1 MDVLTDEQRDFWR
14 GMLAGGG
21 HTAVPRWTLNPHPGL
36 DEHHETLPHNLVG
49 TLRRLADSLG
59 TTLDILLLAAHAKVV
74 AVLAGERE
82 IVIGYAVA
90 PGHQPL
96 PCRLTTEP
104 TSWRALLVEVGRRE
118 RECRQHLEAGG
129 YEDLL
134 DGLCLELN
142 LSRPLF
148 ETVFDPRDA
157 LRELTEDT
165 VLQVAMISQGITG
178 ARLRLRYRS
187 DALDATAAARIASYH
202 VAALIAIAAHT
213 DEDHDRVCLLAPE
226 ELGLQLEELAGPRRE
241 LPDLRVHEIF
251 EQRTESDPEA
261 VAAIHGECSLTYREL
276 NARAN
281 RLGRALQARGLDH
294 ETVVTVVMERNLDW
308 MVTVLAIWKAG
319 LAYLPLEP
327 HFPPERMATAI
338 SRAESPLVITER
350 ASTATLDQA
359 LATLPDVEEL
369 FVEVLA
375 AEDHAEGN
383 LGVVVAPN
391 QLAYILFTSGSTGQP
406 KGVMCEH
413 AGMLNH
419 IYAKIDDLGVREGE
433 VIPQTGPQCFDISVW
448 QLVAALLVGGRTL
461 FVDQD
466 AILDVERFVDTVLDG
481 RAGVIQ
487 VVPSY
492 LEVIVSFLE
501 QNPRELPDLHCVCPT
516 GDFLKKELVQR
527 WFALYPDVPVVNTY
541 GLTETSDDAVHE
553 IMDRA
558 PAGPRVPLGRPI
570 NNVHVDVVDEYGSPV
585 PLGAP
590 GLIVFSGVC
599 VGRGYVNDAE
609 RTDAMF
615 GPDPNRAGERVC
627 RTGDYGRWMPDGKLD
642 FLGRRDN
649 QVKIRGFR
657 IEIGEIENALLRVP
671 GVRDGA
677 VVVGEGA
684 DQVKFLVA
692 FYSGR
697 RPLEIAELRK
707 QMASQVPD
715 YMVPS
720 AYRWQESLPLTG
732 NGKIDRKSLAGMAQ
746 EIVPEAGQATDALSA
761 TEQRLAEA
769 WATVLGLP
777 AARIGGQDSFFALGG
792 TSLSAVKLA
801 VLLKRAVSIKD
812 ILQTPVLSDLAA
824 LLEASSLADTALPP
838 ALRPVPAAAEPD
850 SVAPVGGPVG
860 HCHPLPVK
868 RKDL

>member
-21 HTAVPRWTLNPHPGL
+21 RAAVPRWTRDPHPGL
-36 DEHHETLPHNLVG
+36 DEHYENIPHDLVG
-49 TLRRLADSLG
+49 TLRRLAEGLG
-59 TTLDILLLAAHAKVV
+59 TTLDVLLLAAHAKVV
-74 AVLAGERE
+74 AVLAGQCEV
-82 IVIGYAVA
+82 VIGYAAA
-90 PGHQPL
+90 PGRRVL

-104 TSWRALLVEVGRRE
+104 ASWRALLAEVGRVE
-118 RECRQHLEAGG
+118 RECRQHFEAGG
-129 YEDLL
+129 YGDPL
-134 DGLCLELN
+134 DGLCQELN
-142 LSRPLF
+142 LSRPVF
-148 ETVFDPRDA
+148 ETVLDPWDA
-157 LRELTEDT
+157 LGELTEDT
-165 VLQVAMISQGITG
+165 VLQVAISHGSTG
-178 ARLRLRYRS
+178 SRLRLRYRT
-187 DALDATAAARIASYH
+187 DALDATAAERIAGYH
-202 VAALIAIAAHT
+202 VSALEAIAAEPDAGHA
-213 DEDHDRVCLLAPE
+213 RVCLLSPE
-226 ELGLQLEELAGPRRE
+226 ELRLQLEELAGPKRE

-251 EQRTESDPEA
+251 EQRAGSDPEA
-261 VAAIHGECSLTYREL
+261 VAAVHGEFSLTYREL

-281 RLGRALQARGLDH
+281 RVGRALQARGLDQ

-338 SRAESPLVITER
+338 SRAQSPLVVTER

-359 LATLPDVEEL
+359 LAALPGVKEV
-369 FVEVLA
+369 FVDVLA
-375 AEDHAEGN
+375 AEVQGGGN
-383 LGVVVAPN
+383 LGVAVAPD
-391 QLAYILFTSGSTGQP
+391 QLAYVLFTSGSTGQP

-419 IYAKIDDLGVREGE
+419 MYAKIDDLGVREGE

-466 AILDVERFVDTVLDG
+466 AILDVERFVDTVVDG

-492 LEVIVSFLE
+492 LEVIVSYLE
-501 QNPRELPDLHCVCPT
+501 QNPRKLPDLHCVCPT

-570 NNVHVDVVDEYGSPV
+570 NNVHVDVVDEFGRPV

-609 RTDAMF
+609 RTAAMF

-642 FLGRRDN
+642 FLGRRDH

-657 IEIGEIENALLRVP
+657 IEIGEIENALLRVR

-677 VVVGEGA
+677 VVVAEGA

-692 FYSGR
+692 FYSGKGA
-697 RPLEIAELRK
+697 LEIAGLRK
-707 QMASQVPD
+707 QIASHVPD

-732 NGKIDRKSLAGMAQ
+732 NGKVDRKSLASMAQ
-746 EIVPEAGQATDALSA
+746 DILPEAGNVTDALSP

-769 WATVLGLP
+769 WASVLGLP
-777 AARIGGQDSFFALGG
+777 AGRIGGQDSFFALGG

-812 ILQTPVLSDLAA
+812 IMQTPVLADLAA
-824 LLEASSLADTALPP
+824 LLEASSLAETAVPP
-838 ALRPVPAAAEPD
+838 PPGPAPAAAEPD
-850 SVAPVGGPVG
+850 SMAPVGAPVA
-860 HCHPLPVK
+860 HSHPSPMK
-868 RKDL
+868 RKAL

>member
-1 MDVLTDEQRDFWR
+1 MDMLITQHRDFWR
-14 GMLAGGG
+14 GMLDGGG
-21 HTAVPRWTLNPHPGL
+21 LATIPRWTLDPHPGVG
-36 DEHHETLPHNLVG
+36 EHQENIPGDLVES
-49 TLRRLADSLG
+49 LRRLADSLG
-59 TTLDILLLAAHAKVV
+59 TTLDAVLLTAHAKVL
-74 AVLAGERE
+74 AALAGERE
-82 IVIGYAVA
+82 AVTGYAAA
-90 PGHQPL
+90 PGRQPL

-104 TSWRALLVEVGRRE
+104 TSWRALLTDVGR
-118 RECRQHLEAGG
+118 LEQEFRRHTGNAE
-129 YEDLL
+129 YEDPL
-134 DGLCLELN
+134 DGLRRELN
-142 LSRPLF
+142 LNRPLF
-148 ETVFDPRDA
+148 ETVFDPWDA
-157 LRELTEDT
+157 LREPAEST
-165 VLQVAMISQGITG
+165 VLQVATSFDVTG
-178 ARLRLRYRS
+178 AQLRLRYRT
-187 DALDATAAARIASYH
+187 DALDAAAAARIAGYH
-202 VAALIAIAAHT
+202 VAALKAMAADPDAEHA
-213 DEDHDRVCLLAPE
+213 RACLLAPE
-226 ELGLQLEELAGPRRE
+226 ELRFQLEKLAGPKRE
-241 LPDLRVHEIF
+241 LPDLRVHEII
-251 EQRTESDPEA
+251 EQRAESDPEA
-261 VAAIHGECSLTYREL
+261 VAAIHGGNRLTYHEL
-276 NARAN
+276 NAQAN
-281 RLGRALQARGLDH
+281 RLGRALLARGLDR

-308 MVTVLAIWKAG
+308 LVTVLAIWKAG
-319 LAYLPLEP
+319 LTYLPLEP
-327 HFPPERMATAI
+327 HFPPGRMSTAI
-338 SRAESPLVITER
+338 SQAESPVVVTER
-350 ASTATLDQA
+350 DSTATLDQA
-359 LATLPDVEEL
+359 LATLHGVREL
-369 FVEVLA
+369 FVADLA
-375 AEDHAEGN
+375 AEDHPEGN
-383 LGVVVAPN
+383 LGVDVAPD

-448 QLVAALLVGGRTL
+448 QLVAALLIGGRTL

-466 AILDVERFVDTVLDG
+466 AILDVEQFVDTVVDG

-492 LEVIVSFLE
+492 LEVIVSYLE
-501 QNPRELPDLHCVCPT
+501 QNPRKLPDLHCVCPT

-553 IMDRA
+553 IMERA

-570 NNVHVDVVDEYGSPV
+570 NNVHVDVVDEFGSPV

-609 RTDAMF
+609 RTAAMF
-615 GPDPNRAGERVC
+615 GADPNRAGERVC

-684 DQVKFLVA
+684 DQVQFLVA
-692 FYSGR
+692 FYTGR
-697 RPLEIAELRK
+697 QPLKTAQLRK

-732 NGKIDRKSLAGMAQ
+732 NGKIDRKSLANMAQ
-746 EIVPEAGQATDALSA
+746 EIVPEAGNATDALSA

-777 AARIGGQDSFFALGG
+777 GARIGGQDSFFALGG

-801 VLLKRAVSIKD
+801 VLLKRAVSVKD
-812 ILQTPVLSDLAA
+812 IMQTPVLSDLAA
-824 LLEASSLADTALPP
+824 LLEASSLADP
-838 ALRPVPAAAEPD
+838 AVPSAPRPAPAAAKPD
-850 SVAPVGGPVG
+850 FKAPVGAPVC
-860 HCHPLPVK
+860 HFHPLPVK

>member
-1 MDVLTDEQRDFWR
+1 MDVLTEVQRDFWR
-14 GMLAGGG
+14 GVLAGGG
-21 HTAVPRWTLNPHPGL
+21 RTAVPRWTRDPHSGVG
-36 DEHHETLPHNLVG
+36 EHHENIPHGLVG
-49 TLRRLADSLG
+49 TLRPLADGLG
-59 TTLDILLLAAHAKVV
+59 MTLDVLLLAVHAKVV

-82 IVIGYAVA
+82 VLIGYAAA
-90 PGHQPL
+90 PGFRPL

-104 TSWRALLVEVGRRE
+104 FSWRAFLTEVGRRE
-118 RECRQHLEAGG
+118 RECRQHFEAGG
-129 YEDLL
+129 YEDPL
-134 DGLCLELN
+134 DGLCRELN

-148 ETVFDPRDA
+148 ETVLDPRDA
-157 LRELTEDT
+157 LGELTGGT
-165 VLQVAMISQGITG
+165 VLQVAISEGVTG
-178 ARLRLRYRS
+178 SRLRLRYRT
-187 DALDATAAARIASYH
+187 DALDATAAARIAGYH
-202 VAALIAIAAHT
+202 VAALEAIAA
-213 DEDHDRVCLLAPE
+213 DPDAAHDRVCLLSSE
-226 ELGLQLEELAGPRRE
+226 ELRLQLEELAGPRRE

-251 EQRTESDPEA
+251 EQRAGSDPDAIAA
-261 VAAIHGECSLTYREL
+261 VHGESRLTYREL

-281 RLGRALQARGLDH
+281 RLGRALQARGLDR
-294 ETVVTVVMERNLDW
+294 ERVVTVVMERGLDW

-327 HFPPERMATAI
+327 HFPPGRMATAM
-338 SRAESPLVITER
+338 SRAESPLVVTER
-350 ASTATLDQA
+350 GSTATLEEA
-359 LATLPDVEEL
+359 LDTLPGVKEL
-369 FVEVLA
+369 FIEDLA
-375 AEDHAEGN
+375 GEAHAEGN
-383 LGVVVAPN
+383 LGVVVAPD
-391 QLAYILFTSGSTGQP
+391 QLAYILFTSGSTGEP

-419 IYAKIDDLGVREGE
+419 MYAKIDDLGVREGE

-466 AILDVERFVDTVLDG
+466 AILDVERFVDTVVDG

-492 LEVIVSFLE
+492 LEVIVSYLE
-501 QNPRELPDLHCVCPT
+501 QNPRKLPDLHCVCPT

-527 WFALYPDVPVVNTY
+527 WFALCPDVPVVNTY

-570 NNVHVDVVDEYGSPV
+570 NNVHVDVVDEFGSPV

-609 RTDAMF
+609 RTAAMF

-684 DQVKFLVA
+684 DQARFLVA

-697 RPLEIAELRK
+697 GPLEIAELRK
-707 QMASQVPD
+707 QIASQVPD

-720 AYRWQESLPLTG
+720 SYRWQESLPLTG
-732 NGKIDRKSLAGMAQ
+732 NGKIDRKALASMAQ
-746 EIVPEAGQATDALSA
+746 QIIPGAGNVTDALSA

-769 WATVLGLP
+769 WASVLGLP
-777 AARIGGQDSFFALGG
+777 AGRIGGQDSFFALGG

-801 VLLKRAVSIKD
+801 VLLKRAVPIKD
-812 ILQTPVLSDLAA
+812 IMQTPVLADLAA
-824 LLEASSLADTALPP
+824 LLEASSLADSAVPP
-838 ALRPVPAAAEPD
+838 PPRPAPAAAEPH
-850 SVAPVGGPVG
+850 SMAPVRAPAGRP
-860 HCHPLPVK
+860 HPLPLK

>member
-1 MDVLTDEQRDFWR
+1 MVVLTDEQRDFWR
-14 GMLAGGG
+14 GMLAEGGL
-21 HTAVPRWTLNPHPGL
+21 TTIPRWTLDPHPGL
-36 DEHHETLPHNLVG
+36 DEHYENIPHGLVG
-49 TLRRLADSLG
+49 TLRRLADGLG
-59 TTLDILLLAAHAKVV
+59 TTLDVLLLAVHAKVL
-74 AVLAGERE
+74 AVLVGERE
-82 IVIGYAVA
+82 VVIGYAAA
-90 PGHQPL
+90 PGCRPL
-96 PCRLTTEP
+96 PCRLTTEAA
-104 TSWRALLVEVGRRE
+104 SWRALLTEVGRRE
-118 RECRQHLEAGG
+118 RECRQHVEAGG
-129 YEDLL
+129 YGDPL
-134 DGLCLELN
+134 DGLCQELN

-148 ETVFDPRDA
+148 ESVLDPRDA
-157 LRELTEDT
+157 LGELAEDT
-165 VLQVAMISQGITG
+165 VLQVGISQGVTG
-178 ARLRLRYRS
+178 SRLRLRYRT
-187 DALDATAAARIASYH
+187 DALDATAAARLAGYH
-202 VAALIAIAAHT
+202 VAALKAIAANPDAGHA
-213 DEDHDRVCLLAPE
+213 RVCLLSSE
-226 ELGLQLEELAGPRRE
+226 ELRLQLEELAGPRRE

-251 EQRTESDPEA
+251 ERRAESDPEA
-261 VAAIHGECSLTYREL
+261 IAAIHGESGLTYREL

-281 RLGRALQARGLDH
+281 RLGRALQGRGLDQ

-308 MVTVLAIWKAG
+308 MATVLAIWKAG

-327 HFPPERMATAI
+327 HFPPGRMATAL

-350 ASTATLDQA
+350 GSTATLDQA
-359 LATLPDVEEL
+359 LATLPGVEEL
-369 FVEVLA
+369 FI
-375 AEDHAEGN
+375 EDLSSEDQPEGN
-383 LGVVVAPN
+383 LGVVVAPD

-419 IYAKIDDLGVREGE
+419 MYAKIDDLGVREGE

-466 AILDVERFVDTVLDG
+466 AILDVERFVDTVVDG

-492 LEVIVSFLE
+492 LEVIVSYLE
-501 QNPRELPDLHCVCPT
+501 QNPRKLPDLHCVCPT

-570 NNVHVDVVDEYGSPV
+570 NNVHVDVVDEFGSPV

-609 RTDAMF
+609 RTAAMF

-732 NGKIDRKSLAGMAQ
+732 NGKIDRKSLASMAQ
-746 EIVPEAGQATDALSA
+746 EIVPEAGTATDALSA

-777 AARIGGQDSFFALGG
+777 AGRIGGQDSFFALGG

-812 ILQTPVLSDLAA
+812 IMQAPVLADLAT
-824 LLEASSLADTALPP
+824 LLEAASLPDAAVPP
-838 ALRPVPAAAEPD
+838 APRPAGAAAGPG
-850 SVAPVGGPVG
+850 SMAPVGAPVG
-860 HCHPLPVK
+860 RSHPLPVK